1 MKQISDYLETNNQK
15 FVEELIEYLRF
26 PSVSAQSKHKIDM
39 TNCAQWLASHGR
51 SIGLKTKVHK
61 TSGHPIVTLTTKQKT
76 NGSKPHFLVYGHY
89 DVQPP
94 EPLELWT
101 SSPFAPEVRKGN
113 LFARGASD
121 NKGQHFAH
129 LKAVEAYLKTNTE
142 LPCDLTFLIMVLP
155 LLLQFLQR
163 QLQREVA
170 TTLTT
175 VILINV
181 SEEVIQEA

>member
-76 NGSKPHFLVYGHY
+76 NGNGPWQL
-89 DVQPP
+89 
-94 EPLELWT
+94 
-101 SSPFAPEVRKGN
+101 
-113 LFARGASD
+113 
-121 NKGQHFAH
+121 
-129 LKAVEAYLKTNTE
+129 
-142 LPCDLTFLIMVLP
+142 LPRLSL
-155 LLLQFLQR
+155 
-163 QLQREVA
+163 
-170 TTLTT
+170 
-175 VILINV
+175 ILIVNLMINLYKWAMGAPAQNQADIDQNLNDKSTLMV
-181 SEEVIQEA
+181 HGSYCPESVPY